1 MIKLNINKKITILIV
16 LILITGVLFGLRT
29 SDTDKILNVYS
40 EEEIEEIFVENR
52 MFEWIDRFEVKDDGI
67 YILTGKWYYKVMM
80 EEDQSLF
87 FSGVKSRYEYDRNQ
101 VSWLLISIFIISG
114 GIILL
119 IILTSIKWHG
129 FSWYKKIKNI
139 H

>member
-1 MIKLNINKKITILIV
+1 MKLNINKKITILIV

-87 FSGVKSRYEYDRNQ
+87 FSGVKSRYEYARNP
-101 VSWLLISIFIISG
+101 VSWLFISIFIISG